1 MSWCCLTT
9 FHCTICRVERMSDVG
24 RSKSPLDWGARMLY
38 GMQQLWR
45 SRHLCDYTIIINQHS
60 FLVHRAFM
68 AAVSDYFYA
77 MLTGGMQ
84 ETYKDSIEL
93 KGVPENGLQLLLE
106 FLYTGKL
113 TLTTDNVCSVLIA
126 SAYLQVEPAVH
137 YCSRFLEGAIS
148 PDNVL
153 DILDVAKLYS
163 LIDVKSA
170 AMSYILQ
177 HFESVAQRQGHV
189 RLEYE
194 DLKWVLSNEDFQH
207 KREFELYKCIQQW
220 LNHEPET
227 RCCHGYELMR
237 LVYFALTSPSE
248 LDEILSECRESPW
261 FRLVNE
267 ARLYHN
273 LPMHQKVTAQS
284 QQTTVRSKP
293 SIVAYQSN
301 SFGQST
307 NTLYSLTP
315 PANEWLVHRDLDVGP
330 YSTYLGSAAVVKNF
344 LVICGGFLNSENNI
358 DEVSNKC
365 YIFDPQ
371 TYTWSTMAPMITPR
385 AYFPLVSCRGFL
397 YALGGLRKIV
407 RHTAG
412 PSPAVHHVHT
422 RGVERYSFHANR
434 WEAFSWSSQATK
446 HHAACALGD
455 CIYVSG
461 GMFYNGLVSCLS
473 DQMVSV
479 DTITKDW
486 ESLEPLSEEM
496 NCHFMLPLLQERLLL
511 VGVYEEDVVRWNMA
525 VYSPA
530 TDQWSR
536 LCTSYL
542 PRDAE
547 VVAVENDLYFIN
559 GWVEDAYGNEGIR
572 GGVCMK
578 MTYDGGH
585 LHPPLEVDGR
595 VITIDSFLDVDYP
608 LCVSLRLPTHL
619 TGNTAPKTATASWQA
634 SIN

>member
-9 FHCTICRVERMSDVG
+9 FHCTICRVERMADVG

-84 ETYKDSIEL
+84 ETYKDSVEL
-93 KGVPENGLQLLLE
+93 KGVPENGLQPLLE

-126 SAYLQVEPAVH
+126 SAYLQIEPAVH

-207 KREFELYKCIQQW
+207 KSEFELYKCIQQW

-237 LVYFALTSPSE
+237 LVCFALTSPSE

-273 LPMHQKVTAQS
+273 MPMHQKVTAQS
-284 QQTTVRSKP
+284 QQTAVRSKP
-293 SIVAYQSN
+293 SIIAYPSY
-301 SFGQST
+301 SFGRST

-330 YSTYLGSAAVVKNF
+330 YTTYSGSAAVVKNF

-385 AYFPLVSCRGFL
+385 ASFPLVSCSGFL

-412 PSPAVHHVHT
+412 PSPAVHRVHT
-422 RGVERYSFHANR
+422 HSVERYSFHANR
-434 WEAFSWSSQATK
+434 WEAFSWSSHATK

-455 CIYVSG
+455 YMYVSG
-461 GMFYNGLVSCLS
+461 GELENEAVS

-486 ESLEPLSEEM
+486 ESLEPLSEPASG
-496 NCHFMLPLLQERLLL
+496 HFMFPLQERLLV
-511 VGVYEEDVVRWNMA
+511 VGLDDEYNSRSGYGME

-536 LCTSYL
+536 LYASHL
-542 PRDAE
+542 PRGAE
-547 VVAVENDLYFIN
+547 VVAVKNDLYFIN
-559 GWVEDAYGNEGIR
+559 GWMEDEEDNDGIR
-572 GGVCMK
+572 NGVSMK
-578 MTYDGGH
+578 VTYDGGH
-585 LHPPLEVDGR
+585 LKQC
-595 VITIDSFLDVDYP
+595 ITIDCFLDVDYP
-608 LCVSLRLPTHL
+608 LCVILRLPTHL